1 MEFLSVGSGEI
12 LMILLV
18 AILVIGPNKIV
29 KFSRKL
35 GQLSRN
41 IKRMTTDFS
50 STITKEIDIVDKL
63 TDDTPEAKKPS
74 PKPATKTAA
83 KPVLKTKP
91 FDAGQT
97 GQKSG

>member
-1 MEFLSVGSGEI
+1 MDLLSVGSGEI

-41 IKRMTTDFS
+41 LKRMTTDFS
-50 STITKEIDIVDKL
+50 STITKEIDIVEKL
-63 TDDTPEAKKPS
+63 TNDTPEPK
-74 PKPATKTAA
+74 KPATKPAA
-83 KPVLKTKP
+83 RPP
-91 FDAGQT
+91 GAGQT
-97 GQKSG
+97 DKKSGKPS

>member
-1 MEFLSVGSGEI
+1 MDLLSVGSGEI

-29 KFSRKL
+29 KFSRTL

-41 IKRMTTDFS
+41 LKRMTTDFS

-63 TDDTPEAKKPS
+63 AGDKPETQRPAA
-74 PKPATKTAA
+74 KPATR
-83 KPVLKTKP
+83 PP
-91 FDAGQT
+91 GEGGAGQ
-97 GQKSG
+97 QSG

>member
-29 KFSRKL
+29 KFSRQL

-50 STITKEIDIVDKL
+50 STITKELDLVDKL
-63 TDDTPEAKKPS
+63 TNDTPEAKKPS
-74 PKPATKTAA
+74 PKPAA
-83 KPVLKTKP
+83 KPALKPASKP

-97 GQKSG
+97 DQKSG

>member
-1 MEFLSVGSGEI
+1 MDLFSVGTGEI

-41 IKRMTTDFS
+41 LKRMTTDFS
-50 STITKEIDIVDKL
+50 STITKEIDLVDKL
-63 TDDTPEAKKPS
+63 TSDKTEKKKPG
-74 PKPATKTAA
+74 P
-83 KPVLKTKP
+83 
-91 FDAGQT
+91 DQT
-97 GQKSG
+97 GKNSGLP